1 MADEAMAAL
10 VVRFYEELWNRWDD
24 AAVEQVL
31 AEDFRFRGS
40 LGNQTTGRDG
50 WRSYRDLTRG
60 YAPDFHN
67 DIVSLVTDHD
77 RAAARLTYT
86 GTHLG
91 SVLGFAP
98 TGRRFSYSG
107 AAFFTASNGLL
118 SDAWVL
124 GDLDTLRSFLAGGG
138 PEPD

>member
-1 MADEAMAAL
+1 MADEAVAAL
-10 VVRFYEELWNRWDD
+10 VVRFYGQLWNRWDD
-24 AAVEQVL
+24 PAVEHTL
-31 AEDFRFRGS
+31 AEDFTFRGS
-40 LGNQTTGRDG
+40 LGNQTTGREG
-50 WRSYRDLTRG
+50 WRTYRDLTRR

-67 DIVSLVTDHD
+67 DIVSLVTDNN

-91 SVLGFAP
+91 PVLGFPP

-107 AAFFTASNGLL
+107 AAFFTATDGLL

-124 GDLDTLRSFLAGGG
+124 GDLDTLRSFLAGDV
-138 PEPD
+138 PD